1 MSLQLLPHAEFFDR
15 AAVPKEISE
24 LLDAW
29 PEIDPGTA
37 RLIRA
42 AVMSREPKRL
52 RLAWEMLSARARLAR
67 AGGLTALLVTLA
79 IRVSALS

>member
-15 AAVPKEISE
+15 ASVPPEIAE

-29 PEIDPGTA
+29 PDIDPGTA

-42 AVMSREPKRL
+42 AVMSREPRRL
-52 RLAWEMLSARARLAR
+52 RVAWGLLAARAQLAEALR
-67 AGGLTALLVTLA
+67 PGG
-79 IRVSALS
+79 R

>member
-1 MSLQLLPHAEFFDR
+1 MRSYLNPTIEFFDR
-15 AAVPKEISE
+15 VSVPPEIAE

-52 RLAWEMLSARARLAR
+52 RVAWGLLAARAQLAEGMR
-67 AGGLTALLVTLA
+67 GN
-79 IRVSALS
+79 RR

>member
-37 RLIRA
+37 RLVRA

-52 RLAWEMLSARARLAR
+52 RVAWGLLAARAQLAEAVR
-67 AGGLTALLVTLA
+67 PGW
-79 IRVSALS
+79 R

>member
-1 MSLQLLPHAEFFDR
+1 MRSYLNPTIEFFDR
-15 AAVPKEISE
+15 VSVPPEIAE

-52 RLAWEMLSARARLAR
+52 RVAWGLLAARAQLAE
-67 AGGLTALLVTLA
+67 AL
-79 IRVSALS
+79 RPGWR